1 VAALVEGGHEGP
13 PLRRC
18 QASEEIPPAEI
29 RVRAGLR
36 ARPDQGRPQGAAQP
50 TMLDVTENP
59 LPREL
64 PEGYYLD
71 NFERLLATVAERYGD
86 LLLAGENA
94 FLSDFARL
102 SLPARRL
109 YVRLLSRRGPLVRQD
124 RLFYRE
130 IPDLAAAGVELAAAG
145 FADDGAELP
154 QSEHLSLL
162 LREELIAMAGELGR
176 PLPRSIKRPEAQAA
190 LELAEDPGL
199 LPLLLARWPA
209 LRPLRLEVV
218 QLFRLLFFGNLFQ
231 DLKDFVLN
239 DIGIVEFESYD
250 LSREL
255 RLFESRHAIDS
266 ELQLRLLRGAAG
278 QHLWQGEF
286 EPALAIAK
294 AVVAAW
300 DVWHEKSRRQA
311 EALLVSVAQA
321 AERLGQPELALGL
334 YKRAT
339 RPPARERTARLLA
352 GAGEYQEALRLCRE
366 IEAEPRDETE
376 ANFAPFFREKLE
388 KLLDPSRKRPRR
400 PSPATL
406 EMAVDRDVVSV
417 EQQALAALAGLG
429 RRGVYA
435 ENWLWKSLFGLAFW
449 DIVYAPV
456 PGAFHHPFQ
465 YGPHDLD
472 SPTFRQA
479 RAQAIDKRLAE
490 LEAAADLRP
499 SLFEVF
505 ERKAGKA
512 NALVSWHPGSRASLE
527 LALELIRGPHLAKV
541 SDRLSRDLGR
551 YRRGLPDLLVESQN
565 APGFE
570 LWEVKG
576 PGDQLRPEQKSW
588 LDYLNANGLP
598 AGVLKLRWR

>member
-1 VAALVEGGHEGP
+1 VATLVEGGGP

-18 QASEEIPPAEI
+18 QASGEVPPAEI
-29 RVRAGLR
+29 RVGAGLR
-36 ARPDQGRPQGAAQP
+36 ARPEQGREWGAVP
-50 TMLDVTENP
+50 TTMLGVTENP
-59 LPREL
+59 SPREL

-94 FLSDFARL
+94 FLADFARL

-109 YVRLLSRRGPLVRQD
+109 YVRLLSRRGPLVRRD
-124 RLFYRE
+124 RLAYRE
-130 IPDLAAAGVELAAAG
+130 IPELSAAGAELGAAG
-145 FADDGAELP
+145 FADAGSGLP
-154 QSEHLSLL
+154 PAEHLSLL
-162 LREELIAMAGELGR
+162 LREELISLAGELGR
-176 PLPRSIKRPEAQAA
+176 PLPRAVRRPEAQAA
-190 LELAEDPGL
+190 LELEEYPRL
-199 LPLLLARWPA
+199 LPLLLERWPA

-266 ELQLRLLRGAAG
+266 DLQLRLLRGAVG

-286 EPALAIAK
+286 EPALEIAK

-300 DVWHEKSRRQA
+300 DVWHEKSRRHA
-311 EALLVSVAQA
+311 ENLLVSVAQA
-321 AERLGQPELALGL
+321 AEKLDQPALALGL
-334 YKRAT
+334 YQKAR
-339 RPPARERTARLLA
+339 RPPARERCARLLA
-352 GAGEYQEALRLCRE
+352 AAGEYQQALRLCQE

-376 ANFAPFFREKLE
+376 ATFAPFFREKLE
-388 KLLDPSRKRPRR
+388 KLLDPSRKKPRK
-400 PSPATL
+400 PPLATL
-406 EMAVDRDVVSV
+406 ELAVDRDVVSV
-417 EQQALAALAGLG
+417 EQQALAALASLG

-472 SPTFRQA
+472 SPGFRQN
-479 RAQAIDKRLAE
+479 RADAIEKRLAE
-490 LEAAADLRP
+490 LAADEDLRP
-499 SLFEVF
+499 RLFEVF
-505 ERKAGKA
+505 GRKAGKA
-512 NALVSWHPGSRASLE
+512 NALVSWHPSSRVSLE

-541 SDRLSRDLGR
+541 ADRLSRDLGR
-551 YRRGLPDLLVESQN
+551 YRRGLPDLLVECQN